1 MIFQFLVN
9 NLIFHLFA
17 QLTNQRFSYK
27 MYRIPV
33 VLVPL
38 FLAAI
43 LQLTASHE
51 VTYKSLTFGKDNSS
65 YILMS
70 PDMSPLQEELTIC
83 SWIKRMSHHNSWNSH
98 AQLWLSYVASAN
110 QDEIVISDTGLYYL
124 LGDATTY
131 ISQSLTIGQWHH
143 ICCTFSYRS
152 RTKNV
157 YYDGVRIGFEKTP
170 SGRKLNIPGSLMLGQ
185 YHTGYGGGSI
195 ASNGYFGGEMFQTNI
210 YSAELSS
217 SQIQEMY
224 SQGRCSNYTQNF
236 SDVTFL
242 SWEEILQQDRHG
254 NVTEKALEECS
265 TDHTHPTEEEETTE
279 EEEETT
285 EDPDNS
291 TSWRFLRGEHFYNNE
306 ISTDMISR
314 MTGRLDLLLEF
325 HNHTV
330 DDALIKHLEKHHS
343 DKVPGNNTEGVE
355 DSESEEEEETDSLEL
370 FLTDNWEF
378 LTDRMFYMKIVTE
391 DLISG
396 MTERLDLLAEFSG
409 HLCDDSIINHLE
421 KHHA

>member
-1 MIFQFLVN
+1 MV
-9 NLIFHLFA
+9 A
-17 QLTNQRFSYK
+17 
-27 MYRIPV
+27 
-33 VLVPL
+33 VPL
-38 FLAAI
+38 LLVAI

-51 VTYKSLTFGKDNSS
+51 VTYKSLKFGKDNSS

-83 SWIKRMSHHNSWNSH
+83 SWIKRMSNHRSDS
-98 AQLWLSYVASAN
+98 QYWLSYVASGN
-110 QDEIVISDTGLYYL
+110 YNEILISDAARTFLF
-124 LGDATTY
+124 GDHTSYTEP
-131 ISQSLTIGQWHH
+131 SLTTGQWHH
-143 ICCTFSYRS
+143 ICCTWSYSS
-152 RTKNV
+152 RTKRV
-157 YYDGVRIGFEKTP
+157 FYDGVQIGSESTT

-185 YHTGYGGGSI
+185 LHYGYGGGRIS
-195 ASNGYFGGEMFQTNI
+195 SSYYFGGEMLGTTFFST
-210 YSAELSS
+210 ELSS

-242 SWEEILQQDRHG
+242 GWEEILQQDRHG
-254 NVTEKALEECS
+254 SVTEKNLEECS

-285 EDPDNS
+285 ENPDNS
-291 TSWRFLRGEHFYNNE
+291 TSWRFLRGEHFYNKE

-325 HNHTV
+325 YNHTV
-330 DDALIKHLEKHHS
+330 DDALIKHLEKHHT
-343 DKVPGNNTEGVE
+343 DKAPGNNTEGVE

>member
-1 MIFQFLVN
+1 MV
-9 NLIFHLFA
+9 A
-17 QLTNQRFSYK
+17 
-27 MYRIPV
+27 
-33 VLVPL
+33 VPL
-38 FLAAI
+38 LLVAI

-51 VTYKSLTFGKDNSS
+51 VTYKSLTFGKDGSS

-83 SWIKRMSHHNSWNSH
+83 SWIKRMSNH
-98 AQLWLSYVASAN
+98 QRYFQYWLSYVASAN
-110 QDEIVISDTGLYYL
+110 HEEIYISDTARTSL
-124 LGDATTY
+124 LNDVTSYT
-131 ISQSLTIGQWHH
+131 SPSLTTGQWHQ
-143 ICCTFSYRS
+143 ICCTWSYSS
-152 RTKNV
+152 RTKRV
-157 YYDGVRIGFEKTP
+157 FYDGVQIGSESTA

-185 YHTGYGGGSI
+185 IHYGYDGGKIS
-195 ASNGYFGGEMFQTNI
+195 SRYYFGGEMFQTNI
-210 YSAELSS
+210 FSKELSS

-242 SWEEILQQDRHG
+242 GWEEILQQDRHG
-254 NVTEKALEECS
+254 SVTENNLEECS

-279 EEEETT
+279 EPEETT
-285 EDPDNS
+285 ENPDNS

-314 MTGRLDLLLEF
+314 MTGRLDLLMEF
-325 HNHTV
+325 YNHTV
-330 DDALIKHLEKHHS
+330 DDALIKHLEKHHT
-343 DKVPGNNTEGVE
+343 DKTPGNSTVEVE
-355 DSESEEEEETDSLEL
+355 DRESEEEEVTDALEL

-378 LTDRMFYMKIVTE
+378 LTDTMFYMKTVTE

-396 MTERLDLLAEFSG
+396 MTKKLDLLAEFSG
-409 HLCDDSIINHLE
+409 HRCDDSIINHLE